1 MNSVDMLLW
10 RHFFVEEGWEDQA
23 VRSRSQTRYHCWSES
38 RNASGFPEERD
49 LDRDAP
55 ISGEAVW
62 RLHWAGCGFVTSVG
76 LACLLFIPRAS
87 VTEEIVWER
96 KRCERSCVRP
106 L

>member
-1 MNSVDMLLW
+1 MNNVDMLLW

-23 VRSRSQTRYHCWSES
+23 VRSRSQAKCHCWSES
-38 RNASGFPEERD
+38 RNASDFPKERD

-62 RLHWAGCGFVTSVG
+62 RLHWAGCGFVRPVV
-76 LACLLFIPRAS
+76 LALLLFIPHAS
-87 VTEEIVWER
+87 VSEETVWER
-96 KRCERSCVRP
+96 KWCERSCVCP